1 MQTSPRALGIL
12 VVALAAAPLACG
24 SDSDE
29 AADSSSSSG
38 TTEASAASD
47 PTGAGPTSM
56 STAADVT
63 GDPTACSVSES
74 FDGGDAAQWPA
85 PWTELGGIAIADVVG
100 GRGRL
105 VPTPSSYSL
114 ARVGIDAPCVD
125 AEIAFSFEFTEAGS
139 QGVGGYVRQNGGHL
153 QTTDPPG
160 EGYVVFV
167 ESFREPAGIGIWREV
182 DGVEQQLEGTVAA
195 PIEVGVVY
203 RARMRV
209 VQQDATTTRL
219 QARVWPE
226 ADAEPT
232 AWQIERTDQT
242 PSLQGK
248 AGGVALDAWSS
259 RTDGAA
265 ADLFIDDIV
274 VGEPG

>member
-12 VVALAAAPLACG
+12 LTLAAAPLACG
-24 SDSDE
+24 SDPDE
-29 AADSSSSSG
+29 ADSSTSSSSDG
-38 TTEASAASD
+38 SAATD

-63 GDPTACSVSES
+63 GDPTDCAVSES
-74 FDGGDAAQWPA
+74 FEGGDAAQWPA
-85 PWTELGGIAIADVVG
+85 PWTELGGIAVADVVG

-105 VPTPSSYSL
+105 VPTTSSYSL

-125 AEIAFSFEFTEAGS
+125 AEIAFSFEFTESAS

-167 ESFREPAGIGIWREV
+167 ESFRDPAGIGIWREV
-182 DGVEQQLEGTVAA
+182 GGVEQQLEGTVPV
-195 PIEVGVVY
+195 PIEPGVVY

-209 VQQDATTTRL
+209 VQEDATTTRL

-248 AGGVALDAWSS
+248 AGGVAIDAWSS

-265 ADLFIDDIV
+265 GDLFVDDIV
-274 VGEPG
+274 VGAAD

>member
-24 SDSDE
+24 SDPDE
-29 AADSSSSSG
+29 AADSSSSSSDG
-38 TTEASAASD
+38 SAASD

-56 STAADVT
+56 TTAADVT
-63 GDPTACSVSES
+63 GDPTGCAVSES
-74 FDGGDAAQWPA
+74 FDGGDAAHWPA

-105 VPTPSSYSL
+105 VPTTSSYSL

-125 AEIAFSFEFTEAGS
+125 AEIAFSFEFTESAS

-167 ESFREPAGIGIWREV
+167 ESFRDPAGIGIWREV
-182 DGVEQQLEGTVAA
+182 GGVEQQLEGTVAV
-195 PIEVGVVY
+195 PIEPGVVY

-209 VQQDATTTRL
+209 VQEDATTTRL
-219 QARVWPE
+219 QARMWPE
-226 ADAEPT
+226 SDAEPT
-232 AWQIERTDQT
+232 VWQIERTDQT

-265 ADLFIDDIV
+265 GDLFVDDIV

>member
-12 VVALAAAPLACG
+12 LTVAAAPLACG
-24 SDSDE
+24 SDPDE
-29 AADSSSSSG
+29 AADSSTSSSDG
-38 TTEASAASD
+38 SAATD

-63 GDPTACSVSES
+63 GDPTGCAVSES

-105 VPTPSSYSL
+105 VPTTSSYSL

-125 AEIAFSFEFTEAGS
+125 AEIAFSFEFTEAAS

-167 ESFREPAGIGIWREV
+167 ESFRDPAGIGIWREV
-182 DGVEQQLEGTVAA
+182 GGVEQQLEGTVAV
-195 PIEVGVVY
+195 PIEPGVVY

-209 VQQDATTTRL
+209 VQEDATTTRL
-219 QARVWPE
+219 QARMWPE

-265 ADLFIDDIV
+265 GDLFVDDIV
-274 VGEPG
+274 VGEAG

>member
-12 VVALAAAPLACG
+12 LTVAAAPLACG
-24 SDSDE
+24 SDPDE
-29 AADSSSSSG
+29 AADSSTSSRDG
-38 TTEASAASD
+38 SAATD

-63 GDPTACSVSES
+63 GDPTGCAVSES

-105 VPTPSSYSL
+105 VPTTSSYSL

-125 AEIAFSFEFTEAGS
+125 AEIAFSFEFTEAAS

-167 ESFREPAGIGIWREV
+167 ESFRDPAGIGIWREV
-182 DGVEQQLEGTVAA
+182 GGVEQQLEGTVAV
-195 PIEVGVVY
+195 PIEPGVVY

-209 VQQDATTTRL
+209 VQEDATTTRL
-219 QARVWPE
+219 QARMWPE

-265 ADLFIDDIV
+265 GDLFVDDIV
-274 VGEPG
+274 VGEAG